1 MIREI
6 TGEEIGTVALSSYTE
21 PRMTIAEERRRT
33 AKERYNAN
41 EYFREEIG
49 Y

>member
-1 MIREI
+1 
-6 TGEEIGTVALSSYTE
+6 
-21 PRMTIAEERRRT
+21 MTNAEERRRT